1 MIAPYSFII
10 LTYNEEQ
17 HLPRLLESVEGLNA
31 PVFILDSGSTDN
43 TKAIAQ
49 QAGAVILQHAFENHP
64 KQWDF
69 ALKNFDIKTPWVICL
84 DADQVVTPELKQKLL
99 AFKVEDYAD
108 VNGIYFNRKNFF
120 KGSWIKHGGYYPF
133 YLLKMI
139 RFGIGYSDLNENMD
153 HRFIV
158 PGKTVVWKD
167 GHILEE
173 NLKENNIS
181 FWIAKHN
188 RYSDLLAQEE
198 VERMQ
203 KMRQQTLK
211 PSLFGSPDERTA
223 WLKQLWWQLPRYVR
237 PMLYFTYRMI
247 FQLGILEG
255 RTGVI
260 FHFLQGFWFRLIVD
274 VKIDEILRKNKQPVV
289 QVNNNQVSPIK
300 FALKFIV
307 LFLLFYY
314 FNIMFFGITNP
325 GKHYYP
331 FLANHLNYIQGL
343 RWLLLSI
350 SAQVL
355 KVFGYPAIYND
366 TELLVAGKGA
376 IVLVYSCLGLG
387 LMSFFAAFVIAY
399 PKKTK
404 SKLIFLITGI
414 FAIQFLNILR
424 FVLLALFWNKNA
436 SRIIDHHT
444 IFNIILYI
452 IIMISLYFW
461 VKQSDKHANKHAQNQ
476 PVYL

>member
-1 MIAPYSFII
+1 MPPYSFII

-17 HLPRLLESVEGLNA
+17 HLPRLLESIAGLNA
-31 PVFILDSGSTDN
+31 PVFILDSGSDDDTIL
-43 TKAIAQ
+43 IAQ
-49 QAGAVILQHAFENHP
+49 KAGASILQHAFENHP

-69 ALKNFDIKTPWVICL
+69 ALKNFDIKTPWVVCL
-84 DADQVVTPELKQKLL
+84 DADQVITPELREKL
-99 AFKVEDYAD
+99 ANFKDQDYQD
-108 VNGIYFNRKNFF
+108 IDGIYFNRKNFF

-139 RFGIGYSDLNENMD
+139 RFGVGYSDLNENMD

-237 PMLYFTYRMI
+237 PLLYFTYRMI

-255 RTGVI
+255 RIGVI

-274 VKIDEILRKNKQPVV
+274 VKIDEILKNKQPGIL
-289 QVNNNQVSPIK
+289 VNTGRISPGK
-300 FALKFIV
+300 FVFRFLF

-314 FNIMFFGITNP
+314 FNILFFGITNP
-325 GKHYYP
+325 GSHYYP

-350 SAQVL
+350 STQVL
-355 KVFGYPAIYND
+355 NGLGFSAIHNG

-376 IVLVYSCLGLG
+376 IILVYSCLGLG

-399 PKKTK
+399 PKKTNQ
-404 SKLIFLITGI
+404 KLIFLTSGI
-414 FAIQFLNILR
+414 LVIQLLNILR
-424 FVLLALFWNKNA
+424 FVLLALFWNKDA
-436 SRIIDHHT
+436 SRIVDHHT
-444 IFNIILYI
+444 IFNIILYT

-461 VKQSDKHANKHAQNQ
+461 VKQNDEHPNKHA
-476 PVYL
+476 